1 MPGLVLIGPEGIEAR
16 RAETTPSRGRVL
28 TANTVDSC
36 SSRVVSKTN
45 KSRAVAGKPR
55 EAV

>member
-1 MPGLVLIGPEGIEAR
+1 MSIGTFKNIIR
-16 RAETTPSRGRVL
+16 NYRII
-28 TANTVDSC
+28 
-36 SSRVVSKTN
+36 SKQN